1 MVIAILLLANERG
14 YMDKKQVK
22 SILFIGFILITFCWI
37 INNMDK
43 CLLLI
48 GNFIHLFLPFLFGAA
63 IAFILNVPMKQIEKK
78 KTQRA
83 TATGTLGGLGG
94 GQFNQPKD
102 SK

>member
-1 MVIAILLLANERG
+1 MGGSPISAVGKAGQFWNKISTPEQVRDYMGKQYLLTGKESQEYLKTLG
-14 YMDKKQVK
+14 D
-22 SILFIGFILITFCWI
+22 L
-37 INNMDK
+37 
-43 CLLLI
+43 
-48 GNFIHLFLPFLFGAA
+48 
-63 IAFILNVPMKQIEKK
+63 MKQIEKK